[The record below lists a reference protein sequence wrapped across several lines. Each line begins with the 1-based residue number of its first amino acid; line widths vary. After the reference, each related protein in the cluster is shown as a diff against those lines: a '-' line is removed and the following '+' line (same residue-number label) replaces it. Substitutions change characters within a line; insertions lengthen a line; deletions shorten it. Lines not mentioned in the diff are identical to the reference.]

1 MSHGAPKLCSTIS
14 LMKPLNGVKVID
26 LTHMLAGPYAGM
38 VLADLGAEVVKV
50 EPLGSGEMTR
60 GLLKNDPN
68 YSFKNFGAYFLTLNR
83 NKKSVSIDLKN
94 KKGLEVFYDLVRSAD
109 VVLNNFSAGVV
120 SKLKIDFENLSS
132 INPKIITCSI
142 TGFGETGPHSTRPAY
157 DQIVQAYSGGMSI
170 TGKDSNSPTRA
181 GIPIGDLGSGLYSVI
196 GILSALYSREKTQKG
211 QHIDLSL
218 LDVQISLLT
227 YMATMQ
233 TLSGIDPEPIGNAHF
248 VHVPYNSFTTSD
260 GYVVIAVITDEF
272 WQSLKSVV
280 NVGSLDDSKYDSSID
295 RLKNQAFIENE
306 LNKVLSTQTSG
317 YWIDKLNK
325 AKVPCAPINKF
336 SDALNDEQVKHR
348 NMIVEVE
355 HPDGGFVKMPGNP
368 VKMSYTNEESYSSPP
383 HLGTDTR
390 EILKNWS
397 KYEDDKIESLENEK
411 IIQSI
416 D

>member
-1 MSHGAPKLCSTIS
+1 
-14 LMKPLNGVKVID
+14 
-26 LTHMLAGPYAGM
+26 MLAGPYAGM

-94 KKGLEVFYDLVRSAD
+94 KKGLEIFYDLVRSAD

-170 TGKDSNSPTRA
+170 TGKNANSPTRA

>member
-1 MSHGAPKLCSTIS
+1 
-14 LMKPLNGVKVID
+14 
-26 LTHMLAGPYAGM
+26 MLAGPYAGM

-109 VVLNNFSAGVV
+109 VILNNFSAGVV
-120 SKLKIDFENLSS
+120 SKLKIDFEKLSS

-170 TGKDSNSPTRA
+170 TGKDAKSPTRA

-280 NVGSLDDSKYDSSID
+280 NVDSLDDSKFDSSID

-383 HLGTDTR
+383 HLGTNTR

>member
-1 MSHGAPKLCSTIS
+1 
-14 LMKPLNGVKVID
+14 
-26 LTHMLAGPYAGM
+26 MLAGPYAGM

-170 TGKDSNSPTRA
+170 TGKDAKSPTRA
-181 GIPIGDLGSGLYSVI
+181 GIPIGDLGSGLYSVV

-260 GYVVIAVITDEF
+260 GFVVIAVITDEF

-280 NVGSLDDSKYDSSID
+280 KVGTLDDPKFDSSID
-295 RLKNQAFIENE
+295 RLKNQAFIEGE
-306 LNKVLSTQTSG
+306 LNKVLSTQTSDH
-317 YWIDKLNK
+317 WIDKLNK

-383 HLGTDTR
+383 HLGTNTR

-397 KYEDDKIESLENEK
+397 KYQDDEIEILENEK

>member
-1 MSHGAPKLCSTIS
+1 
-14 LMKPLNGVKVID
+14 
-26 LTHMLAGPYAGM
+26 MLAGPYAGM

-120 SKLKIDFENLSS
+120 TKLKIDFENLSS

-170 TGKDSNSPTRA
+170 TGKDAKSPTRA

-260 GYVVIAVITDEF
+260 GFVVIAVITDEF

-280 NVGSLDDSKYDSSID
+280 NVGSLDDSKFDSSID

-306 LNKVLSTQTSG
+306 LNKVLSTQTSDH
-317 YWIDKLNK
+317 WIDKLNK

-383 HLGTDTR
+383 HLGTNTR

-397 KYEDDKIESLENEK
+397 KYQDDEIESLEKEK

>member
-1 MSHGAPKLCSTIS
+1 
-14 LMKPLNGVKVID
+14 MKPLNGVKVID

-68 YSFKNFGAYFLTLNR
+68 FSFKNFGAYFLTLNR

-170 TGKDSNSPTRA
+170 TGKDAKSPTRA
-181 GIPIGDLGSGLYSVI
+181 GIPIGDLGSGLYSVV

-260 GYVVIAVITDEF
+260 GFVVIAVITDEF

-280 NVGSLDDSKYDSSID
+280 KVGTLDDPKFDSSID
-295 RLKNQAFIENE
+295 RLKNQAFIEGE
-306 LNKVLSTQTSG
+306 LNKVLSTQTSDH
-317 YWIDKLNK
+317 WIDKLNK

-383 HLGTDTR
+383 HLGTNKR

-397 KYEDDKIESLENEK
+397 KYQDDEIEILENEK

>member
-1 MSHGAPKLCSTIS
+1 
-14 LMKPLNGVKVID
+14 
-26 LTHMLAGPYAGM
+26 MLAGPYAGM

-170 TGKDSNSPTRA
+170 TGKDAKSPTRA

-227 YMATMQ
+227 YMASMQ

-260 GYVVIAVITDEF
+260 GFVVIAVITDEF

-306 LNKVLSTQTSG
+306 LNKVLSTQTSDH
-317 YWIDKLNK
+317 WIDKLNK

>member
-1 MSHGAPKLCSTIS
+1 
-14 LMKPLNGVKVID
+14 MKPLNGVKVID

-68 YSFKNFGAYFLTLNR
+68 FSFKNFGAYFLTLNR

-170 TGKDSNSPTRA
+170 TGKDAKSPTRA
-181 GIPIGDLGSGLYSVI
+181 GIPIGDLGSGLYGVV

-260 GYVVIAVITDEF
+260 GFVVIAVITDEF

-280 NVGSLDDSKYDSSID
+280 KVGTLDDSKFDSSID
-295 RLKNQAFIENE
+295 RLKNQAFIEDE
-306 LNKVLSTQTSG
+306 LNKVLSTQTSDH
-317 YWIDKLNK
+317 WIDKLNK

-383 HLGTDTR
+383 HLGTNTR

-397 KYEDDKIESLENEK
+397 KYQDDEIEILENEK

>member
-1 MSHGAPKLCSTIS
+1 
-14 LMKPLNGVKVID
+14 MKPLNGVKVID

-68 YSFKNFGAYFLTLNR
+68 FSFKNFGAYFLTLNR

-94 KKGLEVFYDLVRSAD
+94 KKGLDVFYDLVRSAD

-170 TGKDSNSPTRA
+170 TGKDAKSPTRA
-181 GIPIGDLGSGLYSVI
+181 GIPIGDLGSGLYSVV

-260 GYVVIAVITDEF
+260 GFVVIAVITDEF

-280 NVGSLDDSKYDSSID
+280 KVGTLDDSKFDSSID

-306 LNKVLSTQTSG
+306 LNKVLSTQTSDH
-317 YWIDKLNK
+317 WIDKLNK

-383 HLGTDTR
+383 HLGTNTR

-397 KYEDDKIESLENEK
+397 KYQDDEIESLENEK

>member
-1 MSHGAPKLCSTIS
+1 
-14 LMKPLNGVKVID
+14 MKPLNGVKVID

-94 KKGLEVFYDLVRSAD
+94 KKGLEVFYDLIRSAD

-170 TGKDSNSPTRA
+170 TGKDAKSPTRA

-260 GYVVIAVITDEF
+260 GFVVIAVITDEF

-280 NVGSLDDSKYDSSID
+280 NIGSLDDSKFDSSID

-306 LNKVLSTQTSG
+306 LNKVLSTQTSDH
-317 YWIDKLNK
+317 WIDKLNK

-397 KYEDDKIESLENEK
+397 KYEDDKIKSLENEK

>member
-1 MSHGAPKLCSTIS
+1 
-14 LMKPLNGVKVID
+14 MKPLNGVKVID

-170 TGKDSNSPTRA
+170 TGKDAKSPTRA
-181 GIPIGDLGSGLYSVI
+181 GIPIGDLGSGLYSVV

-260 GYVVIAVITDEF
+260 GFVVIAVITDEF

-280 NVGSLDDSKYDSSID
+280 KVGTLDDSKFDSSIN
-295 RLKNQAFIENE
+295 RLKNQAFIEDE
-306 LNKVLSTQTSG
+306 LNKVLSTQTSDH
-317 YWIDKLNK
+317 WIDKLNK

-383 HLGTDTR
+383 HLGTNTR

-397 KYEDDKIESLENEK
+397 KYQDDEIEILENEK

>member
-1 MSHGAPKLCSTIS
+1 
-14 LMKPLNGVKVID
+14 MKPLNGVKVID

-68 YSFKNFGAYFLTLNR
+68 FSFKNFGAYFLTLNR

-170 TGKDSNSPTRA
+170 TGKDAKSPTRA
-181 GIPIGDLGSGLYSVI
+181 GIPIGDLGSGLYSVV

-260 GYVVIAVITDEF
+260 GFVVIAVITDEF

-280 NVGSLDDSKYDSSID
+280 KVGTLDDSKFDSSID

-306 LNKVLSTQTSG
+306 LNKVLSTQTSDH
-317 YWIDKLNK
+317 WIDKLNK

-383 HLGTDTR
+383 HLGTNTR

-397 KYEDDKIESLENEK
+397 KYQDDEIEILENEK

>member
-1 MSHGAPKLCSTIS
+1 
-14 LMKPLNGVKVID
+14 MKPLNGVKVID

-170 TGKDSNSPTRA
+170 TGKDAKSPTRA

-280 NVGSLDDSKYDSSID
+280 NVGSLNDSRFDSSID

>member
-1 MSHGAPKLCSTIS
+1 
-14 LMKPLNGVKVID
+14 
-26 LTHMLAGPYAGM
+26 MLAGPYAGM

-170 TGKDSNSPTRA
+170 TGKDAKSPTRA
-181 GIPIGDLGSGLYSVI
+181 GIPIGDLGSGLYSVV

-260 GYVVIAVITDEF
+260 GFVVIAVITDEF

-280 NVGSLDDSKYDSSID
+280 KVGTLDDSKFDSSID
-295 RLKNQAFIENE
+295 RLKNQAFIEDE
-306 LNKVLSTQTSG
+306 LNKVLSTQTSDH
-317 YWIDKLNK
+317 WIDKLNK

-383 HLGTDTR
+383 HLGTNTR

-397 KYEDDKIESLENEK
+397 KYQDDEIEILEKEK

>member
-1 MSHGAPKLCSTIS
+1 
-14 LMKPLNGVKVID
+14 
-26 LTHMLAGPYAGM
+26 MLAGPYAGM

-120 SKLKIDFENLSS
+120 SKLKIDFENLFS

-142 TGFGETGPHSTRPAY
+142 TGFGETGPHSNRPAY

-170 TGKDSNSPTRA
+170 TGKDTKSPTRA

-260 GYVVIAVITDEF
+260 GFVVIAVITDEF

-280 NVGSLDDSKYDSSID
+280 NVSALDDSKFDSSID

-306 LNKVLSTQTSG
+306 LNKVLSTQTSDH
-317 YWIDKLNK
+317 WIDKLNK

-397 KYEDDKIESLENEK
+397 KYEDDVIERLENEK

>member
-1 MSHGAPKLCSTIS
+1 
-14 LMKPLNGVKVID
+14 
-26 LTHMLAGPYAGM
+26 MLAGPYAGM

-170 TGKDSNSPTRA
+170 TGKDAKSPTRA

-260 GYVVIAVITDEF
+260 GFVVIAVITDEF

-280 NVGSLDDSKYDSSID
+280 KVDSLDDSKFDSSID

-306 LNKVLSTQTSG
+306 LNKVLSTQTSDH
-317 YWIDKLNK
+317 WIDKLNK

-355 HPDGGFVKMPGNP
+355 HPDGGFIKMPGNP